1 MINTQTK
8 CAEAKTLHV
17 QVATEKHVWII
28 SVNLIP
34 VTGLPKIRDTTHG
47 QQLERGQRGVNSNLN
62 LDCKSSFKSLILK
75 SNQ

>member
-1 MINTQTK
+1 MMINTQTK

-17 QVATEKHVWII
+17 QVATEKHVWIT

-47 QQLERGQRGVNSNLN
+47 QQLERGQRGVNNVHTCNSKFRLQVF
-62 LDCKSSFKSLILK
+62 L
-75 SNQ
+75 